1 MVLMPEP
8 PTDAYRLTDHWWWR
22 PGWRV
27 GSRYYAL
34 HLLLDDQPTLVQL
47 AQRYQ
52 SVLAG
57 FDALDP
63 IPEPWLHITLQGVG
77 HIEDLTGAELDR
89 TFQAVGRRAAALRP
103 EPLEFR
109 RATIFGEGVVLVP
122 SDPTPLAEVYE
133 GIRAGI
139 AEARDASAVADS
151 DHTFVPH
158 VTVAYANRAAATA
171 PIRTALDAVT
181 PAGAVSIRFR
191 RLSLIMMH
199 RDRRIYEWVELGTV
213 ALHS

>member
-1 MVLMPEP
+1 MWEP

-27 GSRYYAL
+27 GSRYYAW

-52 SVLAG
+52 SAVAG

-77 HIEDLTGAELDR
+77 HIEDVTGAELDR
-89 TFQAVGRRAAALRP
+89 TFQAVGRRAAALRL

-122 SDPTPLAEVYE
+122 SDPTPLAESTTVS
-133 GIRAGI
+133 AP
-139 AEARDASAVADS
+139 ASPRPAMG
-151 DHTFVPH
+151 PQL
-158 VTVAYANRAAATA
+158 
-171 PIRTALDAVT
+171 RTATTLSYLTSRLPT
-181 PAGAVSIRFR
+181 PIGPP
-191 RLSLIMMH
+191 RLLQSVRH
-199 RDRRIYEWVELGTV
+199 WTP
-213 ALHS
+213 